1 MRNKYCKTTN
11 QNLVMWKVGGGG
23 SQVWKKMLQAR
34 ELIAHQILWQ
44 TRNGS
49 ASLWHDNWT
58 GLGDLYTITGDDF
71 EWDETY
77 VKVADLA
84 TQEEWNVD
92 ILNDILP

>member
-1 MRNKYCKTTN
+1 
-11 QNLVMWKVGGGG
+11 
-23 SQVWKKMLQAR
+23 MLQAR

-49 ASLWHDNWT
+49 SSLWHDNWT